1 MHLRNNFD
9 IIGTENLLHVR
20 NIEGVHLALWSQLR
34 TRQMCTFREGVH
46 LGEVHLGGSLCICIV
61 NLVWLVTKELYSFM
75 WLVKMMCEAR
85 FSDATLLVRYKV
97 RPLTFSLLSTHTSCC
112 YST

>member
-34 TRQMCTFREGVH
+34 TRQMCTFRESVHLGGVH
-46 LGEVHLGGSLCICIV
+46 LGGLSVIE
-61 NLVWLVTKELYSFM
+61 NLEY
-75 WLVKMMCEAR
+75 
-85 FSDATLLVRYKV
+85 LLW
-97 RPLTFSLLSTHTSCC
+97 RPLNKNGMKSKGVIG
-112 YST
+112 